1 MNLYRPKFQ
10 ITRALR
16 LTLFR
21 PNASP
26 FAKPKIDRRNFGQG
40 KAKEAKMFRFL
51 SAGES
56 HGKGLLAIIEGLPA
70 GLKIDVS
77 AINKDLA
84 ARQGGFGRGD
94 RMKIEKD
101 RIEFLSGL
109 RDGITLGSPIGL
121 WIPNK
126 DWQDWQEVMDPIS
139 CEAKKC
145 AEREILCPRPGHAD
159 SSGGLKYDHQDL
171 RNVLERSSARET
183 AIKVAIGAIAKILFA
198 EFGVKIISFVTQIG
212 RVRSEADYLASEFQE
227 EALENSSLR
236 CIDKE
241 IEPKMIEE
249 IKKAKEKG
257 DTIGGVF
264 MVAATGLPPGLGS
277 YCQAD
282 RRLDGRLAQALMSI
296 PAIKGVE
303 IGLGFGAAKKSGSRV
318 HDEIFYSKENGFYR
332 KTNNAGGLEGGV
344 TNGMPLVIQA
354 AMKPIPT
361 LKKPLSS
368 VNIKTKEAALAS
380 FERSDTC
387 AVPAASVVGQA
398 VVAIELVRAF
408 LEKFGGDSLREIKRN
423 FNGYLEQIKD
433 Y

>member
-1 MNLYRPKFQ
+1 
-10 ITRALR
+10 
-16 LTLFR
+16 
-21 PNASP
+21 
-26 FAKPKIDRRNFGQG
+26 
-40 KAKEAKMFRFL
+40 MFCFL

-56 HGKGLLAIIEGLPA
+56 HGKGLLAIIEGMPA
-70 GLKIDVS
+70 GLKIDLA
-77 AINKDLA
+77 AINKDLS
-84 ARQGGFGRGD
+84 ARQGGFGRGG

-101 RIEFLSGL
+101 RVEFLSGL
-109 RDGITLGSPIGL
+109 RDGVTLGSPIGF

-126 DWQDWQEVMDPIS
+126 DWQNWQEVMDPIS

-145 AEREILCPRPGHAD
+145 AQMEVICPRPGHAD
-159 SSGGLKYDHQDL
+159 LSGGLKYDHQDL

-183 AIKVAIGAIAKILFA
+183 AIRVAIGAIAKLLLA
-198 EFGVKIISFVTQIG
+198 EFGIRVVSFVTQIG
-212 RVRSEADYLASEFQE
+212 KVRSEADYLAFEFQE
-227 EALENSSLR
+227 ELLENSSLR
-236 CIDKE
+236 CLDKE

-249 IKKAKEKG
+249 IRKAKEKG
-257 DTIGGVF
+257 DTTGGAF
-264 MVAATGLPPGLGS
+264 MVVATGLPPGLGS

-303 IGLGFGAAKKSGSRV
+303 IGLGFGAAKESGSQV
-318 HDEIFYSKENGFYR
+318 HDQIYYSKERGFYR

-344 TNGMPLVIQA
+344 TNGMPLVIKA

-361 LKKPLSS
+361 LKKPLNS
-368 VNIKTKEAALAS
+368 VNIRTKEATLAS

-398 VVAIELVRAF
+398 VVAIELARAF
-408 LEKFGGDSLREIKRN
+408 LEKFGLDSLREIKRN
-423 FNGYLEQIKD
+423 FKGYCEQIKD

>member
-1 MNLYRPKFQ
+1 MFHF
-10 ITRALR
+10 
-16 LTLFR
+16 LT
-21 PNASP
+21 
-26 FAKPKIDRRNFGQG
+26 
-40 KAKEAKMFRFL
+40 
-51 SAGES
+51 AGES

-77 AINKDLA
+77 AINKDLSD
-84 ARQGGFGRGD
+84 RQGGFGRGG

-101 RIEFLSGL
+101 RVEFLSGL
-109 RDGITLGSPIGL
+109 RDGVTLGSPIGL

-126 DWQDWQEVMDPIS
+126 DWQNWQEVMDPLS
-139 CEAKKC
+139 CDAQRC
-145 AEREILCPRPGHAD
+145 AEKEVLCPRPGHAD
-159 SSGGLKYDHQDL
+159 LSGGLKYDHQDL

-183 AIKVAIGAIAKILFA
+183 AIRVAVGAIAKILLA
-198 EFGVKIISFVTQIG
+198 EFGVKVVSFVTQIG
-212 RVRSEADYLASEFQE
+212 KVRSEADCLASDLQE
-227 EALENSSLR
+227 EVLENSCLR

-257 DTIGGVF
+257 DTIGGTFVT
-264 MVAATGLPPGLGS
+264 VATGLPPGLGS

-303 IGLGFGAAKKSGSRV
+303 VGIGFGVAKELGSRV
-318 HDEIFYSKENGFYR
+318 HDRIYYSKESGFYR

-344 TNGMPLVIQA
+344 TNGMPLVVRA

-361 LKKPLSS
+361 LRRPLAS
-368 VNIKTKEAALAS
+368 VEIRTKEAREAG

-408 LEKFGGDSLREIKRN
+408 LEKFGQDSLREMKRN
-423 FNGYLEQIKD
+423 FKGYCEQIAT
-433 Y
+433 YPNEE